1 MLKYIKQINNRENI
15 LYNNILS
22 LSRNK
27 LFYNK
32 FDLIDTFQNRIYLIF
47 IHISF
52 IFIKIKQNNNNRIYK
67 IFYQKIFD
75 LIFNKIELNMREIG
89 FGDTAINKNMKF
101 LVKIFYNILFNCEKY
116 KKMRTDDKNKFFNKY
131 LESNNVKNTVNNDNI
146 IDYFDKYEAF
156 CFDLNSNSVLRG
168 ELKFNYK

>member
-15 LYNNILS
+15 LYNNILL

-27 LFYNK
+27 LFYTK